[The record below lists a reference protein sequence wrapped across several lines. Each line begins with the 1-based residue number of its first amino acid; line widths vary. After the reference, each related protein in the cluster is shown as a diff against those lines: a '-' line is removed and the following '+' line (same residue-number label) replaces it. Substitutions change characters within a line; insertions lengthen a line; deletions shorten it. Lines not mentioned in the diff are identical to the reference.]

1 MGDAW
6 SRQVH
11 PDMEIERRQQPFNV
25 ERLTNFLD
33 GGAQSTALRR
43 KVGKRRW
50 GRSLWFMFKRCSWKK
65 SPPRAVPPSN
75 SKVCSPGAAVTDSS
89 LGL

>member
-11 PDMEIERRQQPFNV
+11 PDMEIERRQQPFDV

-43 KVGKRRW
+43 KVGERRW
-50 GRSLWFMFKRCSWKK
+50 GGASGLCSY
-65 SPPRAVPPSN
+65 
-75 SKVCSPGAAVTDSS
+75 AAFGRRVLHEQSHLQIAKCALMVQLLQIRS